1 MHTGDIGYIDE
12 DGELFVIDRIKE
24 LIKYR
29 GQQISPA
36 EIENILM
43 SHPAVL
49 EAAIIG
55 VPHALDN
62 EHPLAYVSKNPGIEV
77 QSFVR
82 NI

>member
-1 MHTGDIGYIDE
+1 MHTGDIGYVDE
-12 DGELFVIDRIKE
+12 DGEWFIIERIKE

-36 EIENILM
+36 EIENMLI
-43 SHPAVL
+43 SHSAVL
-49 EAAIIG
+49 EAAVIG

-62 EHPLAYVSKNPGIEV
+62 EHPLAYVTKRPGIEV

>member
-1 MHTGDIGYIDE
+1 LHTGDIGYVDE
-12 DGELFVIDRIKE
+12 DGEWFIIERIKE

-36 EIENILM
+36 EIENMLI
-43 SHPAVL
+43 SHSAVL
-49 EAAIIG
+49 EAAVIG

-62 EHPLAYVSKNPGIEV
+62 EHPLAYVTKRPGIEV